1 LRRSVFLQ
9 YFLFMRNFVTAS
21 WGRVMAH
28 FGRAVLMVG
37 LAVFMSGMAH
47 AAGTD
52 KKQPDLGELL
62 LSKDSNP
69 MVTFALA
76 MSDACPVDFVGLAR
90 DAGEALGIMDPLAA
104 AAGGGAFGDQ
114 VQGLHAEHR
123 AQQSFLD
130 KALNRFCLYSKLF
143 GDGSCQRGN

>member
-1 LRRSVFLQ
+1 
-9 YFLFMRNFVTAS
+9 MT
-21 WGRVMAH
+21 H
-28 FGRAVLMVG
+28 FRKAVLVAG

-47 AAGTD
+47 AAGTGE

-62 LSKDSNP
+62 LSKDRNP

-90 DAGEALGIMDPLAA
+90 DAGEALGVIDPLAA
-104 AAGGGAFGDQ
+104 VKGGGAFGDQ
-114 VQGLHAEHR
+114 VQGLHARHR
-123 AQQSFLD
+123 AKQSFLD

-143 GDGSCQRGN
+143 GDGSCERGN